1 VAGVSDDDVNWSVC
15 VCVCVC
21 WRLKL
26 VQLDVTSEKQIADV
40 FEFVE
45 SHVGSE
51 GIEYTVSQKTAGH
64 FVFSFP

>member
-1 VAGVSDDDVNWSVC
+1 M
-15 VCVCVC
+15 
-21 WRLKL
+21 
-26 VQLDVTSEKQIADV
+26 QLDVTSEKQIADV